1 MADSMIADRQ
11 EVVAGFKFANSS
23 VSIEATPAASRTNLR
38 ATPAGAKSFGKS
50 VSLDL
55 PTKMHE
61 TAAKAGRHALKLGPD
76 EWLLID
82 TKNVSDSMVP
92 RLANKN
98 FSAVDISHRNCGFVI
113 SGAGAA
119 NTLNAACPRDL
130 SLAAFPVGTC
140 SRTLFGKAEVV
151 LYRTAKETFRLEC
164 WRTFATYVRDYL
176 VEAAKDAHI

>member
-1 MADSMIADRQ
+1 MADSITAERR
-11 EVVAGFKFANSS
+11 EIVAGFKFANNA
-23 VSIEATPAASRTNLR
+23 VSIEAAPAASRTNLR
-38 ATPAGAKSFGKS
+38 ATTAGAKSFGKS
-50 VSLDL
+50 ISLEL
-55 PTKMHE
+55 PTIMHE
-61 TAAKAGRHALKLGPD
+61 TASKAGRHALKLGPD

-82 TKNVSDSMVP
+82 TKNINDSMVP

-98 FSAVDISHRNCGFVI
+98 FSAVDISHRNCAFVI

-119 NTLNAACPRDL
+119 NTLNTACPRDL

-151 LYRTAKETFRLEC
+151 LYRTAKDTFRLEC

-176 VEAAKDAHI
+176 MDGAKDAHI